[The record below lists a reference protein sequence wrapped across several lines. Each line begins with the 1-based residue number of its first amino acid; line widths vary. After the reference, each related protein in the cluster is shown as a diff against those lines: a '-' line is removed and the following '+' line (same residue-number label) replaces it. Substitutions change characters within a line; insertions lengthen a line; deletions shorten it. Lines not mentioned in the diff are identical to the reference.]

1 MANMNI
7 LVINYFERLH
17 LHESING
24 NKFKAGTCEKVL
36 VAIKNE
42 FVEKKRQITLK
53 TLEELQNMKGIGKS
67 SIDKIKEIIET
78 KKLKI
83 VDDLDITQDTL
94 TFFKILSNDVYGI
107 GPVKAK
113 KILTEGIHSMEELD
127 IYIKETDPKFLNKNQ
142 AKGLLYY
149 KDTSQRIPYSEMQ
162 KHEQFILCAL
172 HKSIPG
178 INITICG
185 SYRRKAKNSGD
196 IDVLISD
203 PQGRPKILQNC
214 IKILEKIEYIID
226 SYAKGVTKFM
236 GVCRLPDSL
245 IRRIDIVQTTI
256 HEYPFAILYFT
267 GSGDYNRMVRAKAN
281 EMGYT
286 LNEHGIQPFS
296 DGEKKEMDMKQYQLF
311 LTKHKLDSERN
322 IIEFLG
328 LPYLEPHLRVIE

>member
-1 MANMNI
+1 MNK
-7 LVINYFERLH
+7 LVINYFEILH
-17 LHESING
+17 LHETING
-24 NKFKAGTCEKVL
+24 KKFKAGTCEKVIN
-36 VAIKNE
+36 AIQNE
-42 FVEKKRQITLK
+42 FLEKKREINIKTLK
-53 TLEELQNMKGIGKS
+53 ELQNMKGIGKS

-78 KKLKI
+78 KKLKM
-83 VDDLDITQDTL
+83 VDDLDIKQDTL
-94 TFFKILSNDVYGI
+94 NFFKNLSYHVYGI

-113 KILTEGIHSMEELD
+113 KILAEGIRSMEELD
-127 IYIKETDPKFLNKNQ
+127 TYVKETDPKFLNKNQ
-142 AKGLLYY
+142 VKGL
-149 KDTSQRIPYSEMQ
+149 KHWEDTSQRIPYSEMQ

-185 SYRRKAKNSGD
+185 SYRRKAKDSGD

-214 IKILEKIEYIID
+214 IKILEKIEYIVD
-226 SYAKGVTKFM
+226 SYAKGITKFM
-236 GVCRLPDSL
+236 GVCRLPDLL

-296 DGEKKEMDMKQYQLF
+296 DGEKQEMYPKEYESF
-311 LTKHKLDSERN
+311 LKKYKLDSEKN
-322 IIEFLG
+322 IVEFLG
-328 LPYLEPHLRVIE
+328 LPYLEPHLRII